1 MALSVVIPKH
11 CGGAR
16 MQLDRRGD
24 MGGGGE
30 AGGIGTLTCC
40 SNVELSGTGF
50 SLVSDIGV
58 CSLTGEKI
66 G

>member
-1 MALSVVIPKH
+1 MH
-11 CGGAR
+11 
-16 MQLDRRGD
+16 LDWHRD

-30 AGGIGTLTCC
+30 TGGVGNLARC
-40 SNVELSGTGF
+40 SNVELFGTGF

-58 CSLTGEKI
+58 FFLTGEKT